1 MEILNPIAKKHKNVL
16 INSFGI
22 MWIYRTNKHDHHHS
36 IKNIDQCQCTFV
48 YSSQQLYAAKLL
60 LKLKT
65 LSFNSIICSISETL
79 KDCVNK
85 TSGKTTSFYS
95 LEVSLLEL
103 LHECVRQVT
112 TTELRESWNSLQTL
126 FNESTLSIMPARAS
140 FLQFMILVEFVRRVG
155 QTIFEDRHISKT
167 ILDVCQRLTEAVNS
181 IVGWQLESTTWLK
194 RTLVVR
200 QDAASQKSIPDLS
213 PVLDQKALSSVST
226 TLALSAS
233 TLPSEASSMRG
244 STISLSGQSG
254 IPSSNRIPSSLDIQ
268 STFSGTTIEGGG
280 GGGGKKQTSS
290 SLRSSIKDH
299 SGINKKDPSDSTQA
313 IFLLAENLTE
323 LVDSITRNE
332 DKDKLL
338 PTLQAVW
345 NNTLPYLKSKSAKNV
360 RSFLASSQLLASMSS
375 FNYMRPIWKKN
386 AMELLWDNS
395 FFKMDIHALKS
406 WLVVIDNLMT
416 NDKTSFKEL
425 LARITTSTSTTFS
438 TLITSKEQEYE
449 MRAQYLKRL
458 AFVILSSTRDQYSGQ
473 LNEIHERLT
482 ENLRLCQ
489 APVIHS
495 QVFTCYRVLLVRMS
509 PHSFVSVWPSMITE
523 MVQILAQIE
532 QHLLTSPSNLAAFD
546 EQQRSARDDQL
557 LQLFLAGCKLLETLC
572 ILPSGYVPQFQM
584 CKWTFV
590 SPIGSGNKRIKNN
603 YPPTSTNSNDLF
615 VPYSVRLN
623 QLLNAKYGELSQ
635 EDLEIRSISL
645 FNVKTLTSL
654 NELRPFFHALAQQNI
669 EYRHDGII
677 NDDDILQNGGQQ
689 LSSFENSLTS
699 HIGEDLTGSL
709 PLRVAIARIEQ
720 SLCVD
725 FAEHWQLLK
734 RYSFY

>member
-268 STFSGTTIEGGG
+268 STFSGTTIEGSGV
-280 GGGGKKQTSS
+280 GKKQTSS

-509 PHSFVSVWPSMITE
+509 PHCFVSVWPSMITE

-590 SPIGSGNKRIKNN
+590 SPIGSVNKRIKNN

-645 FNVKTLTSL
+645 FN
-654 NELRPFFHALAQQNI
+654 
-669 EYRHDGII
+669 
-677 NDDDILQNGGQQ
+677 
-689 LSSFENSLTS
+689 NSLSS

-725 FAEHWQLLK
+725 FAEHWQL
-734 RYSFY
+734 

>member
-1 MEILNPIAKKHKNVL
+1 
-16 INSFGI
+16 
-22 MWIYRTNKHDHHHS
+22 
-36 IKNIDQCQCTFV
+36 
-48 YSSQQLYAAKLL
+48 
-60 LKLKT
+60 
-65 LSFNSIICSISETL
+65 
-79 KDCVNK
+79 
-85 TSGKTTSFYS
+85 
-95 LEVSLLEL
+95 
-103 LHECVRQVT
+103 
-112 TTELRESWNSLQTL
+112 
-126 FNESTLSIMPARAS
+126 
-140 FLQFMILVEFVRRVG
+140 
-155 QTIFEDRHISKT
+155 
-167 ILDVCQRLTEAVNS
+167 
-181 IVGWQLESTTWLK
+181 
-194 RTLVVR
+194 
-200 QDAASQKSIPDLS
+200 
-213 PVLDQKALSSVST
+213 
-226 TLALSAS
+226 
-233 TLPSEASSMRG
+233 
-244 STISLSGQSG
+244 
-254 IPSSNRIPSSLDIQ
+254 
-268 STFSGTTIEGGG
+268 
-280 GGGGKKQTSS
+280 
-290 SLRSSIKDH
+290 
-299 SGINKKDPSDSTQA
+299 
-313 IFLLAENLTE
+313 NLTE
-323 LVDSITRNE
+323 LIDSITRNE

-509 PHSFVSVWPSMITE
+509 PHCFVSVWPSMITE

-532 QHLLTSPSNLAAFD
+532 QHLLTSPSNLASFD

-590 SPIGSGNKRIKNN
+590 SPIGSSSNKRIKNN

-677 NDDDILQNGGQQ
+677 NDDVDILQNGGQQ
-689 LSSFENSLTS
+689 LSSFENSLSS

-725 FAEHWQLLK
+725 FAEHWQL
-734 RYSFY
+734 

>member
-1 MEILNPIAKKHKNVL
+1 MNRLTKIQILNNINERELKLGISGDLGKSWHQKYKN
-16 INSFGI
+16 SA
-22 MWIYRTNKHDHHHS
+22 WIYVGNLPYDLNEGDILSVFSQYGEIVNVNLVRDWKS
-36 IKNIDQCQCTFV
+36 GKSKGFCFVCYQDQRSTVLAVDNFNGI
-48 YSSQQLYAAKLL
+48 KLL
-60 LKLKT
+60 GRVIQVDHMEEYKVPKFRENVPEEIRKIWEEGCAPKPINVPIEEIEAEVKREKKEHKKKLKKMDELIK
-65 LSFNSIICSISETL
+65 LS
-79 KDCVNK
+79 K
-85 TSGKTTSFYS
+85 
-95 LEVSLLEL
+95 
-103 LHECVRQVT
+103 
-112 TTELRESWNSLQTL
+112 
-126 FNESTLSIMPARAS
+126 
-140 FLQFMILVEFVRRVG
+140 
-155 QTIFEDRHISKT
+155 EDISKELKKARKLQKKEAKELKKMMEREKRRREPT
-167 ILDVCQRLTEAVNS
+167 PDEERGHADDEGRWDLHKKNLEIEQEMLDDS
-181 IVGWQLESTTWLK
+181 K
-194 RTLVVR
+194 FY
-200 QDAASQKSIPDLS
+200 
-213 PVLDQKALSSVST
+213 
-226 TLALSAS
+226 
-233 TLPSEASSMRG
+233 
-244 STISLSGQSG
+244 GQ
-254 IPSSNRIPSSLDIQ
+254 NDH
-268 STFSGTTIEGGG
+268 FNF
-280 GGGGKKQTSS
+280 GKKRKEDKEQPKYNI
-290 SLRSSIKDH
+290 RPDFDKADWRDIE
-299 SGINKKDPSDSTQA
+299 
-313 IFLLAENLTE
+313 IFKHAREYERATKGEKENLTE
-323 LVDSITRNE
+323 LIDSITRNE

-509 PHSFVSVWPSMITE
+509 PHCFVSVWPSMITE

-557 LQLFLAGCKLLETLC
+557 LQLFLAGCKLLETL
-572 ILPSGYVPQFQM
+572 

-689 LSSFENSLTS
+689 LSSFENSLSS

-725 FAEHWQLLK
+725 FAEHWQL
-734 RYSFY
+734 

>member
-1 MEILNPIAKKHKNVL
+1 MVIIVASNETA
-16 INSFGI
+16 
-22 MWIYRTNKHDHHHS
+22 RT
-36 IKNIDQCQCTFV
+36 
-48 YSSQQLYAAKLL
+48 
-60 LKLKT
+60 
-65 LSFNSIICSISETL
+65 
-79 KDCVNK
+79 
-85 TSGKTTSFYS
+85 
-95 LEVSLLEL
+95 
-103 LHECVRQVT
+103 
-112 TTELRESWNSLQTL
+112 
-126 FNESTLSIMPARAS
+126 
-140 FLQFMILVEFVRRVG
+140 
-155 QTIFEDRHISKT
+155 
-167 ILDVCQRLTEAVNS
+167 
-181 IVGWQLESTTWLK
+181 
-194 RTLVVR
+194 
-200 QDAASQKSIPDLS
+200 
-213 PVLDQKALSSVST
+213 
-226 TLALSAS
+226 
-233 TLPSEASSMRG
+233 
-244 STISLSGQSG
+244 
-254 IPSSNRIPSSLDIQ
+254 
-268 STFSGTTIEGGG
+268 
-280 GGGGKKQTSS
+280 
-290 SLRSSIKDH
+290 
-299 SGINKKDPSDSTQA
+299 
-313 IFLLAENLTE
+313 
-323 LVDSITRNE
+323 
-332 DKDKLL
+332 
-338 PTLQAVW
+338 
-345 NNTLPYLKSKSAKNV
+345 
-360 RSFLASSQLLASMSS
+360 
-375 FNYMRPIWKKN
+375 
-386 AMELLWDNS
+386 
-395 FFKMDIHALKS
+395 
-406 WLVVIDNLMT
+406 
-416 NDKTSFKEL
+416 
-425 LARITTSTSTTFS
+425 RITTSTSTTFS

-509 PHSFVSVWPSMITE
+509 PHCFVSVWPSMITE
-523 MVQILAQIE
+523 MLVKLQFNLQFVQILAQIE
-532 QHLLTSPSNLAAFD
+532 QHLLTSPSNLASFD

-669 EYRHDGII
+669 EYMHGIN

-689 LSSFENSLTS
+689 LSSFEYKLFTNWNYIYNFFNFTNLFAICNIKFLPELQFNSLSS

-725 FAEHWQLLK
+725 FAEHWQL
-734 RYSFY
+734 